1 VYLIEVLDTQRR
13 ELLGSVLAISISI
26 GISLMYLF
34 GYFFSWIVVSWIF
47 IGIVAIQCIGLC
59 FVPESPLWL
68 MSQNCV
74 EEATKSLKFLRG
86 KENDVAKEVEDLKL
100 ATNQTQDNSVKI
112 WKEFLKPEAYKP
124 LSLLIV
130 LWIFQQF
137 SGNYAVVF
145 YAVDIFEG
153 IGHDAKMEEMMSMKE
168 NSYLSA
174 IAVGSIRI
182 IGSILGAIFLKKQIS
197 RRVLMTCSAIGMF
210 LSMSSLAAI
219 EQIMEQFLSHSTS
232 STLLVVSS
240 SSFILSHAIGF
251 NVIPMLMVGEL
262 CPVNLKSL
270 TSGITIA
277 VVAVLVFTVVKVFP
291 IAMVSMGATMT
302 YGFFAVMCVLAS
314 VFSFYF
320 VPETRGKTVDELQ
333 NMWK

>member
-1 VYLIEVLDTQRR
+1 MALCVRTKKSAYCAAD
-13 ELLGSVLAISISI
+13 LLTAARHAV
-26 GISLMYLF
+26 
-34 GYFFSWIVVSWIF
+34 IF
-47 IGIVAIQCIGLC
+47 LC
-59 FVPESPLWL
+59 TMNLTL
-68 MSQNCV
+68 
-74 EEATKSLKFLRG
+74 
-86 KENDVAKEVEDLKL
+86 
-100 ATNQTQDNSVKI
+100 NSVTSNNSPCY
-112 WKEFLKPEAYKP
+112 FD
-124 LSLLIV
+124 S
-130 LWIFQQF
+130 Q
-137 SGNYAVVF
+137 
-145 YAVDIFEG
+145 G

-182 IGSILGAIFLKKQIS
+182 IGSILGKTIFATRYLLTVTTVNSLSGAIFLKKQIS

-270 TSGITIA
+270 TSG
-277 VVAVLVFTVVKVFP
+277 
-291 IAMVSMGATMT
+291 TM
-302 YGFFAVMCVLAS
+302 
-314 VFSFYF
+314 
-320 VPETRGKTVDELQ
+320 PRK
-333 NMWK
+333 NMNLPYSIRMY